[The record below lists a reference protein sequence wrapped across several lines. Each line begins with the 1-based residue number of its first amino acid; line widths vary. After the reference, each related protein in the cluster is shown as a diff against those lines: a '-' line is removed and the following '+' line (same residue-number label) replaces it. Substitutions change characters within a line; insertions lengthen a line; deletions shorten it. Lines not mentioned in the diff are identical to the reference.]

1 MPIAFRWNDDALPG
15 PRCAATWYPS
25 LVKERVPGRELRTLS
40 SWSTMAVL
48 KGWVG
53 QTRRGEN
60 KTGRPEVLRAAV
72 EASSEAIL
80 ITLAEMD
87 EPGPRI
93 E

>member
-1 MPIAFRWNDDALPG
+1 MPIAFCWNDDALPG
-15 PRCAATWYPS
+15 PPCAATWYP
-25 LVKERVPGRELRTLS
+25 LQVKERVPGRELRTLS

-48 KGWVG
+48 EGCGG

-60 KTGRPEVLRAAV
+60 KTGRPEALRAAV
-72 EASSEAIL
+72 EASREAIL